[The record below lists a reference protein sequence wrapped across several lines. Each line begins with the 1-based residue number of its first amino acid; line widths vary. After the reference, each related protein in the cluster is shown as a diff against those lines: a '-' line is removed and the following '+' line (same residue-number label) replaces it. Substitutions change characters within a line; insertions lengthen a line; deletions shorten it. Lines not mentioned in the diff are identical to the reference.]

1 MVFMIRSAF
10 VATGLA
16 LVVVSATALSQQ
28 PSPQPVPTDPGALT
42 PGVAHQVTL
51 HLGDSVVV
59 DGVPIGC
66 QVTRRN
72 QRVVIECGRTGA
84 VAGTYMA
91 IVGKRTLKVA
101 HLRSAKTAKIIL
113 TATNGGGWR
122 ACGMP
127 TRAAVSGGSGCR

>member
-1 MVFMIRSAF
+1 IWSAIG
-10 VATGLA
+10 ATGVEL
-16 LVVVSATALSQQ
+16 LVVRAQALSQQ

-42 PGVAHQVTL
+42 TGVAHQVTI
-51 HLGDSVVV
+51 HLGDSVMV

-91 IVGKRTLKVA
+91 VVGKRTLKVA

-122 ACGMP
+122 AC
-127 TRAAVSGGSGCR
+127 

>member
-72 QRVVIECGRTGA
+72 QRVVIAGPFWRYSFKSFSAFFRLKMLSIPSHFEQCMISLLCYAGNAR
-84 VAGTYMA
+84 VAISWNA
-91 IVGKRTLKVA
+91 
-101 HLRSAKTAKIIL
+101 
-113 TATNGGGWR
+113 
-122 ACGMP
+122 
-127 TRAAVSGGSGCR
+127 